1 MDKATFFGLIFGI
14 GIIGSAILM
23 GSSPQVF
30 LNLPAL
36 MVVAGGTLAATLI
49 KFPIKHVLNA
59 IRVAGNAFTAHSETP
74 IELIERTKELAAV
87 ARKRGMLALEDE
99 SVNNPFYKKG
109 LQLCVDGM
117 PPDLVQ
123 KILREDMD
131 ITAERHSIGQR
142 IFRSLGDSA
151 PAFGMI
157 GTLVGLVQMLVNLD
171 DPAAIGP
178 AMAVALLTT
187 LYGALFAQLIALP
200 IADKLELRQISE
212 QTNQSLIIEGI
223 HCIQQGY
230 NPRIIEELLTAYLPS
245 KVRERQILER
255 EAADR
260 GEGVATEEA
269 GGK

>member
-1 MDKATFFGLIFGI
+1 MDKATLLGLIAGI
-14 GIIGSAILM
+14 SIIGSAILL
-23 GSSPQVF
+23 GSSPGVF
-30 LNLPAL
+30 FNLPAL
-36 MVVAGGTLAATLI
+36 MIVAGGTLAATFI
-49 KFPIKHVLNA
+49 KFPLAHVLNA
-59 IRVAGNAFTAHSETP
+59 LKVAGNAFVRQDDKP
-74 IELIERTKELAAV
+74 LELIEKTKQLAAL

-99 SVNNPFYKKG
+99 EVNNAFYQKG
-109 LQLCVDGM
+109 IQLCVDGM

-123 KILREDMD
+123 KILREDME

-187 LYGALFAQLIALP
+187 LYGAMFAQLVALP
-200 IADKLELRQISE
+200 IADKLEMRQITE
-212 QTNQSLIIEGI
+212 QTNQQLIIEGI

-230 NPRIIEELLTAYLPS
+230 NPRVIEELLTAYLPR
-245 KVRERQILER
+245 KVRERQIAER
-255 EAADR
+255 EAADSDGQA
-260 GEGVATEEA
+260 GESASGQ
-269 GGK
+269 